1 MESVHILCVCRDCAR
16 IRTVITTSLSTTG
29 KGRIKMTPEIFVSQL
44 INNQVLMGGVA
55 GWFAAQFLKT
65 VLDAVLNHRLDISR
79 FWGDGGMP
87 SAHSSTVSCV
97 AVSAGIV
104 FGVGSFQ
111 FAICVIMAMIT
122 MRDAMG
128 VRLETGKQ
136 AKLLNEM
143 VRLFSKDT
151 PGLPEERLKEFVGHT
166 PAQVLLGCLTGCV
179 VAFLLNLLYV

>member
-1 MESVHILCVCRDCAR
+1 
-16 IRTVITTSLSTTG
+16 
-29 KGRIKMTPEIFVSQL
+29 MTLELFFLQL
-44 INNQVLMGGVA
+44 ISNQVLMGGVA
-55 GWFAAQFLKT
+55 GWVSAQFCKT
-65 VLDAVLNHRLDISR
+65 LLYAILNHKLDISR

-104 FGVGSFQ
+104 YGVSSFQ
-111 FAICVIMAMIT
+111 FAICVIIAMIT

-143 VRLFSKDT
+143 VRLFSKDN

-166 PAQVLLGCLTGCV
+166 PAQVLIGCLTGCV
-179 VAFLLNLLYV
+179 VAFLLNLLYIK